1 MNSIQG
7 QKCPPEILLLGKL
20 LSFKFEAGAGAKFA
34 ETNFCIS
41 ENDGDHGFLVLSLG
55 IGHISENDGDHGF
68 LVLSSGVSARRWK
81 YSEKPGSCRLIID
94 K

>member
-1 MNSIQG
+1 MNNVYG
-7 QKCPPEILLLGKL
+7 QKCLSQILLLGKL
-20 LSFKFEAGAGAKFA
+20 LSFEFDAGAGAKFA

-41 ENDGDHGFLVLSLG
+41 ENDGDHGFLVLSSG
-55 IGHISENDGDHGF
+55 I
-68 LVLSSGVSARRWK
+68 SARRWK